1 LGALNMQ
8 QVSQIETAPVAA
20 CGIAVMA
27 KASIPGHSK
36 TRLVPPLTRE
46 EAAACNT
53 AFLRDIVEN
62 ILAARAEVSVAGY
75 LAFGPPEYRSFFQAV
90 TPAEIGLIE
99 AWHPRFADCLALT
112 ALELLQKHQH
122 AILLNCDSPT
132 LPTSVLLESAHALMQ
147 PGDRIVFGPA
157 RDGGYYLLGLKAKH
171 PRLFEDISW
180 STEQVARQ
188 TLARAAEINVPVH
201 TLPQWYD
208 VDDSQ
213 SLKMLA
219 SELFEGFVFAAGLRP
234 YSARHTRAILLS
246 LIESSNLQ
254 NRLPLPLTLEGAV
267 D

>member
-1 LGALNMQ
+1 MGTSPT
-8 QVSQIETAPVAA
+8 VWDTAPLAA

-36 TRLVPPLTRE
+36 TRLVPPLTYE

-53 AFLRDIVEN
+53 AFLRDIAEN

-90 TPAEIGLIE
+90 MPVEIGLID

-112 ALELLQKHQH
+112 ALELLQQHQG

-132 LPTSVLLESAHALMQ
+132 LPTSVLVESAHALMQ
-147 PGDRIVFGPA
+147 PGDRIVLGPA

-171 PRLFEDISW
+171 VRLFEDISW
-180 STEQVARQ
+180 STERVARE
-188 TLARAAEINVPVH
+188 TLARAAELGVPVH

-208 VDDSQ
+208 VDDGET
-213 SLKMLA
+213 LKLLT
-219 SELFEGFVFAAGLRP
+219 SELFDGYVFAAGLP
-234 YSARHTRAILLS
+234 GYSARHTRAVLLS
-246 LIESSNLQ
+246 LIESSSLQ
-254 NRLPLPLTLEGAV
+254 NRLALPLTLEGAAE
-267 D
+267 